1 MDYAGQHLLRQI
13 VQVVQVVLQA
23 LLNIIVQLETG
34 NVDAEQQLHLLAVV
48 VQALTRIAQ
57 MLEIMLE
64 TGVVD
69 VRESIVA

>member
-48 VQALTRIAQ
+48 VQALTRIAHLLDL
-57 MLEIMLE
+57 MLEII
-64 TGVVD
+64 VVH
-69 VRESIVA
+69 VHQSIVA